1 MRIKKNILITGPPGI
16 GKTAIMKKLAQM
28 LKDSG
33 PAGFYTAEI
42 REGGV
47 RHGFELVGLNGR
59 SGILSHINITSPY
72 HVGRY
77 GVDIKGFE
85 IFLDALALTDSSVV
99 LVMIDEIGKME
110 CLSQRFRTVVG
121 TVLDSEKA
129 VIATV
134 ALKGP
139 GFIAEVKEREDAML
153 FEMTLENRDSLA
165 EEILRYVK
173 TSSD

>member
-1 MRIKKNILITGPPGI
+1 MSTKKNILITGPPGI
-16 GKTAIMKKLAQM
+16 GKTTIMKKLAQK

-33 PAGFYTAEI
+33 TAGFYTAEI

-47 RHGFELVGLNGR
+47 RHGFELVSFNGR
-59 SGILSHINITSPY
+59 RGLLSHIDIKSPY

-77 GVDIKGFE
+77 GVDIRGFE
-85 IFLDALALTDSSVV
+85 AFLDTIALTDTDAG

-110 CLSQRFRTVVG
+110 CLSQRFKTIVRTIM
-121 TVLDSEKA
+121 DSGKA

-134 ALKGP
+134 ALQGP
-139 GFIAEVKEREDAML
+139 GFIAEVKGREDAML
-153 FEMTLENRDSLA
+153 FEMTPENRDSLA

-173 TSSD
+173 ASYD

>member
-1 MRIKKNILITGPPGI
+1 MRTKKNILITGPPGI
-16 GKTAIMKKLAQM
+16 GKTTIMKKIAQM

-42 REGGV
+42 REEGV

-59 SGILSHINITSPY
+59 KGILSHVGVKSPY

-77 GVDIKGFE
+77 GVDIRGFE
-85 IFLDALALTDSSVV
+85 IFLDTLALTDPNVA

-110 CLSQRFRTVVG
+110 CLSQLFKTVVG

-129 VIATV
+129 VIATI

-139 GFIAEVKEREDAML
+139 AFITEVKGREDAML

-165 EEILRYVK
+165 EEILRYFK
-173 TSSD
+173 TSYD

>member
-1 MRIKKNILITGPPGI
+1 MRTKKNILITGPPGI
-16 GKTAIMKKLAQM
+16 GKTTIMKKIAQM

-59 SGILSHINITSPY
+59 KGILSHIDIKGPH

-85 IFLDALALTDSSVV
+85 IFLDALMLTDPSVT

-121 TVLDSEKA
+121 TVLGSEKT
-129 VIATV
+129 VIATI

-139 GFIAEVKEREDAML
+139 GFIAEVKGRDDAML

>member
-1 MRIKKNILITGPPGI
+1 MRTKKNILITGPPGI
-16 GKTAIMKKLAQM
+16 GKTTIMKKLALK
-28 LKDSG
+28 LKDAG

-47 RHGFELVGLNGR
+47 RQGFELVGLNGMK
-59 SGILSHINITSPY
+59 GLLSHIDIKSPY

-77 GVDIKGFE
+77 GVDIRSFE
-85 IFLDALALTDSSVV
+85 IFLDALPLTAPSAG

-110 CLSQRFRTVVG
+110 CMSQRFKTVVR
-121 TVLDSEKA
+121 TALDSGKA
-129 VIATV
+129 VIATI

-139 GFIAEVKEREDAML
+139 GFIAEVKGREDAML
-153 FEMTLENRDSLA
+153 FEITLENRDSLA

-173 TSSD
+173 TSNV

>member
-1 MRIKKNILITGPPGI
+1 MRTKKNILITGPPGI
-16 GKTAIMKKLAQM
+16 GKTTIMKKLVQM

-33 PAGFYTAEI
+33 PTGFYTAEI

-47 RHGFELVGLNGR
+47 RHGFELVGLNGGR
-59 SGILSHINITSPY
+59 VILSHIDIKSPH

-85 IFLDALALTDSSVV
+85 IFLEALALAYPNVT

-110 CLSQRFRTVVG
+110 CLSQRFKTVVG

-129 VIATV
+129 MIATI

-139 GFIAEVKEREDAML
+139 GFIAEVKGREDTIL
-153 FEMTLENRDSLA
+153 FEMTQENRDTLA

-173 TSSD
+173 TFYD

>member
-1 MRIKKNILITGPPGI
+1 MRTKKNILITGPPGI
-16 GKTAIMKKLAQM
+16 GKTTIMKKLVQM

-47 RHGFELVGLNGR
+47 RQGFELVGLNGR
-59 SGILSHINITSPY
+59 KGILSHIDIKSPY

-85 IFLDALALTDSSVV
+85 TFLDALSLTDPSVT

-110 CLSQRFRTVVG
+110 CLSQRFKTVVG

-129 VIATV
+129 VIATI

-139 GFIAEVKEREDAML
+139 GFIAEVKGREDAML
-153 FEMTLENRDSLA
+153 FEMTQENRDTLA

-173 TSSD
+173 ISYD

>member
-1 MRIKKNILITGPPGI
+1 MRTKKNILITGPPGI
-16 GKTAIMKKLAQM
+16 GKTTIMKKLAQM

-42 REGGV
+42 REEGA

-59 SGILSHINITSPY
+59 KGILSHVDIKGPY

-77 GVDIKGFE
+77 GVDIRGFE
-85 IFLDALALTDSSVV
+85 IFLDALALTDPNIT

-110 CLSQRFRTVVG
+110 CLSQLFKTVVG
-121 TVLDSEKA
+121 TVLDAEKT
-129 VIATV
+129 VIATIT
-134 ALKGP
+134 LKGP
-139 GFIAEVKEREDAML
+139 GFIAEVKGREDVIL
-153 FEMTLENRDSLA
+153 FKMTLENRNSLG

-173 TSSD
+173 TSYD